1 MTTTRQTINR
11 QRRIAAR
18 PATAQVADLV
28 TAAPTDPEPRRRL
41 RPLRGQ
47 PTAPAGPADG
57 SGPAVGTP
65 ADGTEPESAAAARPP
80 RGRLRSV
87 LRAVAHP
94 RRPLLAILLT
104 VLLGGFAGYAHARAG
119 SLTSSAA
126 DHDNTA
132 LTDAART
139 SQVKGSITT
148 AVNTLFSYDYTDPA
162 RTDDA
167 VGGLLTGAAVKQY
180 ATMLSAVKAD
190 AAKLKLV
197 LTTTVTDCGLEQL
210 DGDRAQLLVFADQ
223 RDTTAAAG
231 TSASSDSQ
239 DSPAMF
245 TVSAV
250 LVKGGWRI
258 SSINTFSG

>member
-1 MTTTRQTINR
+1 MTTTRQTINH
-11 QRRIAAR
+11 QRRVAAR
-18 PATAQVADLV
+18 PATGPV
-28 TAAPTDPEPRRRL
+28 TTPLPPETETGPLAAPEDRPPRRRVP
-41 RPLRGQ
+41 R
-47 PTAPAGPADG
+47 APG
-57 SGPAVGTP
+57 AV
-65 ADGTEPESAAAARPP
+65 
-80 RGRLRSV
+80 RSV

-94 RRPLLAILLT
+94 RRPLLAVLLM

-119 SLTSSAA
+119 SLTASAA

-139 SQVKGSITT
+139 SQVKGSVTT

-167 VGGLLTGAAVKQY
+167 AGGLLTGAAVKQY
-180 ATMLSAVKAD
+180 ASMLSAVRAD
-190 AAKLKLV
+190 ATKLKLV

-223 RDTTAAAG
+223 RDTTAAKGA
-231 TSASSDSQ
+231 TASSDSE

-250 LVKGGWRI
+250 LEKGKWRI
-258 SSINTFSG
+258 SSINTFSS

>member
-1 MTTTRQTINR
+1 MTTTRQTINH

-18 PATAQVADLV
+18 PGTGPL
-28 TAAPTDPEPRRRL
+28 TPPPPEPRRRL
-41 RPLRGQ
+41 RPHRDRPTGTETDQ
-47 PTAPAGPADG
+47 TAPPQ
-57 SGPAVGTP
+57 
-65 ADGTEPESAAAARPP
+65 PP
-80 RGRLRSV
+80 RRRALRT
-87 LRAVAHP
+87 
-94 RRPLLAILLT
+94 PLLAVLLT
-104 VLLGGFAGYAHARAG
+104 LLLGGFAGYAHAHSS
-119 SLTSSAA
+119 SLTAGAA

-139 SQVKGSITT
+139 SQVKGGITT
-148 AVNTLFSYDYTDPA
+148 AVNTLFSYDYADPA

-167 VGGLLTGAAVKQY
+167 AGGLLTGAAVRQY
-180 ATMLSAVKAD
+180 ASMLGAVRAD

-197 LTTTVTDCGLEQL
+197 LTTTVTDCGVEQL

-231 TSASSDSQ
+231 ATASSDSE

-250 LVKGGWRI
+250 LTKGVWRI
-258 SSINTFSG
+258 SSIGTFSG